1 MKYTKRKKKLKGT
14 REKREK
20 RKISR
25 MNDTKE
31 MMKNKGGGRKETYHW
46 LEEYYQT

>member
-14 REKREK
+14 REKRKKKDK
-20 RKISR
+20 RDELYKR
-25 MNDTKE
+25 